1 MKTNINNS
9 KRHKQHPSQIHTVLV
24 SHRKMTIYMHIYIL
38 KTFTCREASS
48 KGTCRKDDNENT
60 KERGKCYRRIYTE
73 NILLEDL
80 TTSAQ

>member
-1 MKTNINNS
+1 
-9 KRHKQHPSQIHTVLV
+9 
-24 SHRKMTIYMHIYIL
+24 MHIYIL